1 MWEQIFMTLDLVNVF
16 LDMDSKVYRSK
27 EKTKLDFI
35 KIKRLWTFTFKKM
48 KGHFIKWE
56 KIFANHISKG
66 TYNQNL

>member
-35 KIKRLWTFTFKKM
+35 KIKRL
-48 KGHFIKWE
+48 
-56 KIFANHISKG
+56 
-66 TYNQNL
+66 